1 MSRHDTITLGH
12 GSGGTLTH
20 ELLDRYIIGPLSNP
34 LLDRQHDG
42 AILDLQ
48 GPLAFTTDSFVVQPL
63 FFPGGDIGSLAV
75 HGTVNDIAMCGA
87 YPQYLSLS
95 LILEEGL
102 PLVDLERILQ
112 SIQRACREA
121 GVQIVTGDTKVVEK
135 GSGDGIFI
143 NTTGI
148 GRMHPKA
155 RIGVERLAVG
165 DMILVSGT
173 LANHGITIMSQRE
186 GLSFASPIESDS
198 QAVHEP
204 VLALLDELGDAVK
217 LLRDPTR
224 GGVGTVLNEIAKQ
237 SGLGVQLDA
246 ESIPVRPTVNGACEM
261 LGLDPLLVANE
272 GLFIAVIDQAIAEK
286 AIALLKDFP
295 ASAEVT
301 PIGEIVAAHP
311 AQVVSHNAMGGKRV
325 VPMLP
330 GEQLPRIC

>member
-1 MSRHDTITLGH
+1 MSRQDTITLGH

-20 ELLDRYIIGPLSNP
+20 ELLDRYIFGPLSNP
-34 LLDRQHDG
+34 HLDRQHDG
-42 AILDLQ
+42 AVLDLR

-87 YPQYLSLS
+87 YPKYLSLS

-102 PLVDLERILQ
+102 LLTDLERILQ
-112 SIQRACREA
+112 SIQKACLEA

-148 GRMHPKA
+148 GTMHPKA
-155 RIGVERLAVG
+155 HIGVERIKEG
-165 DMILVSGT
+165 DAILVSGT

-198 QAVHEP
+198 RAVHEP

-224 GGVGTVLNEIAKQ
+224 GGVGTVLNEIAQQ
-237 SGLGVQLDA
+237 SKLGVQLDA
-246 ESIPVRPTVNGACEM
+246 ESIPVAPTVNGACEM

-272 GLFIAVIDQAIAEK
+272 GLFIGVIDQSVKEK
-286 AIALLKDFP
+286 AIDLLKRFP
-295 ASAEVT
+295 ASAAVT
-301 PIGEIVAAHP
+301 FIGQMVASHP
-311 AQVVSHNAMGGKRV
+311 GQVVSHNAMGGKRV